1 MHVELIYKQYY
12 ILVDIILFHY
22 IWFIDSEDLCL
33 FHSYFE
39 KKNSKV
45 LTLNIVHLPKLWIK
59 RLPLIS
65 AAPKSFK
72 I

>member
-1 MHVELIYKQYY
+1 MHVELICKQYY

-22 IWFIDSEDLCL
+22 IWFIDSEDSCL

-45 LTLNIVHLPKLWIK
+45 LTLNIVHLPKL
-59 RLPLIS
+59 
-65 AAPKSFK
+65 
-72 I
+72 

>member
-1 MHVELIYKQYY
+1 MHVELICKQYY

-45 LTLNIVHLPKLWIK
+45 LTLNIVHLPKL
-59 RLPLIS
+59 
-65 AAPKSFK
+65 
-72 I
+72 